1 MYADSRHKRIRDYL
15 DVNEF
20 EAADAKRAAEIAGVQ
35 YGVWKR
41 YAINK
46 FTREFLQKHGEKINS
61 GAYEL

>member
-1 MYADSRHKRIRDYL
+1 MYADSRHKRFRDYL
-15 DVNEF
+15 DVNED
-20 EAADAKRAAEIAGVQ
+20 EAADAKRAAQLAGVQ

-46 FTREFLQKHGEKINS
+46 LTRELLQKHGEQINA